1 MCRINQLGPRQERKD
16 QQAGEQSQLEGPE
29 CLYRIIGLGPRQRRL
44 QLGGLLLALGR
55 SLGFLLF
62 DPLRRTARRGGLK
75 GSRRE
80 S

>member
-44 QLGGLLLALGR
+44 QLGGSSTTGRTSTCSWTLPWISAL
-55 SLGFLLF
+55 
-62 DPLRRTARRGGLK
+62 
-75 GSRRE
+75 
-80 S
+80 